1 MNFAYEVQSTLLWV
15 CPLDFCEYN
24 FIRSKVVAP
33 RIRHL
38 ILRQSPQDIIN
49 HLLSGQYLERE
60 RAEVS
65 YMAFLDLS
73 FSELLFKGNV

>member
-1 MNFAYEVQSTLLWV
+1 M
-15 CPLDFCEYN
+15 
-24 FIRSKVVAP
+24 AP

-49 HLLSGQYLERE
+49 HLLGGQYLERE